1 MELTLAEFG
10 SFNLRSKSQILSYK
24 AHLIGTHNAGKHELH
39 LYGMS
44 GMYYIRQIVK
54 ATGITE
60 KIEPVLNPDMLLLFV
75 HNKDVGTFF
84 MT

>member
-1 MELTLAEFG
+1 MAEFV

-24 AHLIGTHNAGKHELH
+24 AHLIGSHDADKHVLQ

-44 GMYYIRQIVK
+44 GIYYIKQIVK

-60 KIEPVLNPDMLLLFV
+60 KIEPVINPDMLLLFAM
-75 HNKDVGTFF
+75 NMDIGTLF
-84 MT
+84 MD